1 METIAT
7 HGGIVTASEERHVTV
22 KMDVLSA
29 CAACQAHSRCGF
41 AEKKEKIVDIETA
54 DWQQYQPGDKVNVII
69 NARRGML
76 AVVIA
81 YLLPAIL
88 LLGVFVTLHCCG
100 LGEIWVVLGT
110 LLSVGLY
117 VGILFCFR
125 HRLQKK
131 FTFRLSR

>member
-1 METIAT
+1 MLLLLCLLFLT
-7 HGGIVTASEERHVTV
+7 G
-22 KMDVLSA
+22 
-29 CAACQAHSRCGF
+29 AAG
-41 AEKKEKIVDIETA
+41 
-54 DWQQYQPGDKVNVII
+54 N
-69 NARRGML
+69 
-76 AVVIA
+76 
-81 YLLPAIL
+81 L

-100 LGEIWVVLGT
+100 LGEIWVALGT